1 MDLSRLLNPQQ
12 LEAVYATEGPVL
24 ILAGAGSGKTR
35 VITYRVVHLVEGVGV
50 RPDSILAVTFTNK
63 AADQMKFRVRNLLQ
77 GSRSGDPLIST
88 FHSFCVRLLR
98 REIHELGYTRD
109 FTIYDDSDQMQVV
122 KASMKDLK
130 VDEKI
135 VSARTIQSRISSAK
149 NHGKTPDKLTEES
162 WEPSWEYTAAVF
174 RDYDKR
180 LKKSNALDFDDLL
193 IKSVEIF
200 DKSPETAKRYS
211 ARYPYVMVDEYQDTN
226 RQQYRLVRHLT
237 SMHSNVCVVGD
248 EDQSIYSWRGADIQN
263 ILSFEKDY
271 PSVRVIR
278 LEQNYRSTKTILAA
292 ASAVVANN
300 EMRKGKSLWTQNPPG
315 ERITYMEASDSDEEA
330 MFTAE
335 RILGYQKSRPDARI
349 AVLYRTNFLSR
360 VMEEKLRRYNMKY
373 RIAGGFSFYERAE
386 IKDMIGYLTIALNPQ
401 DSVHVLRVINSPV
414 RGIGKSTTDTLQ
426 DIAVERETSVW
437 GAIKIAIDEQRFPT
451 RTIRALESFHQ
462 MVESFIQAAPELSN
476 AQLLEKIV
484 TATKYVEMLH
494 EEGTEEAMNRVENI
508 RELLTAAEESQER
521 GEQLRDFLDH
531 AALVSDQDSYDE
543 QAPVT
548 LMTLHTAKGLEF
560 PVVFIMGLED
570 GLFPHSR
577 SIGDANQLEE
587 ERRLFY
593 VGMTRAEEKLYLS
606 SARFRRYFGNTDQ
619 QVSEP
624 SRFLTEIPQE
634 LVEDANESRRRPAV
648 QYQGS
653 TYNSVDAV
661 TRALGGGGIRKPAA
675 ATPSAAAK
683 AAPGRKS
690 PGGKWT
696 MGTRIRHPRFG
707 NGTILRTEGE
717 GDDLKLTISFMSHG
731 LKKMIAKYAELEVV

>member
-1 MDLSRLLNPQQ
+1 VDLSRLLNPQQ
-12 LEAVYATEGPVL
+12 LEAVQATEGPVL

-35 VITYRVVHLVEGVGV
+35 VITYRVVHLIEGIGI

-98 REIHELGYTRD
+98 REIHELGYSRD
-109 FTIYDDSDQMQVV
+109 FTIYDDTDQMQVV

-149 NHGKTPDKLTEES
+149 NHGKSPDKLTDES
-162 WEPSWEYTAAVF
+162 WEPSWEFTAAVF

-200 DKSPETAKRYS
+200 DKSPETANRYS

-237 SMHSNVCVVGD
+237 STHSNVCVVGD

-335 RILGYQKSRPDARI
+335 KILGYQKSRPDARI

-401 DSVHVLRVINSPV
+401 DSVHVLRVINSPA
-414 RGIGKSTTDTLQ
+414 RGIGKSTTDTIQ

-437 GAIKIAIDEQRFPT
+437 GAIRIAIDEQRFPT
-451 RTIRALESFHQ
+451 RTIRALESFYQ
-462 MVESFIQAAPELSN
+462 MVESFIQGAPDLSN

-521 GEQLRDFLDH
+521 GEHLREFLDH

-543 QAPVT
+543 QAPIT

-560 PVVFIMGLED
+560 PIVFIMGLED

-606 SARFRRYFGNTDQ
+606 SARFRRYFGNSEQ

-634 LVEDANESRRRPAV
+634 LVEDAGESRRRPAV

-661 TRALGGGGIRKPAA
+661 TRALGGGVRHPASA
-675 ATPSAAAK
+675 PSSAAK
-683 AAPGRKS
+683 PAPGRKS
-690 PGGKWT
+690 SGGKWT

>member
-1 MDLSRLLNPQQ
+1 
-12 LEAVYATEGPVL
+12 
-24 ILAGAGSGKTR
+24 
-35 VITYRVVHLVEGVGV
+35 
-50 RPDSILAVTFTNK
+50 
-63 AADQMKFRVRNLLQ
+63 
-77 GSRSGDPLIST
+77 
-88 FHSFCVRLLR
+88 
-98 REIHELGYTRD
+98 
-109 FTIYDDSDQMQVV
+109 
-122 KASMKDLK
+122 
-130 VDEKI
+130 
-135 VSARTIQSRISSAK
+135 
-149 NHGKTPDKLTEES
+149 
-162 WEPSWEYTAAVF
+162 
-174 RDYDKR
+174 
-180 LKKSNALDFDDLL
+180 
-193 IKSVEIF
+193 
-200 DKSPETAKRYS
+200 
-211 ARYPYVMVDEYQDTN
+211 
-226 RQQYRLVRHLT
+226 
-237 SMHSNVCVVGD
+237 
-248 EDQSIYSWRGADIQN
+248 
-263 ILSFEKDY
+263 
-271 PSVRVIR
+271 
-278 LEQNYRSTKTILAA
+278 
-292 ASAVVANN
+292 
-300 EMRKGKSLWTQNPPG
+300 
-315 ERITYMEASDSDEEA
+315 MEAGDSDEEA

-401 DSVHVLRVINSPV
+401 DSVHVLRVINSPA

-437 GAIKIAIDEQRFPT
+437 GAIRIAIDEQRFPT

-462 MVESFIQAAPELSN
+462 MVESFIQAAPDLSN

-484 TATKYVEMLH
+484 SATKYVEMLH

-521 GEQLRDFLDH
+521 GEQLREFLDH

-543 QAPVT
+543 QAPIT

-560 PVVFIMGLED
+560 PIVFIMGLED

-606 SARFRRYFGNTDQ
+606 SARFRRYFGNAEQ

-634 LVEDANESRRRPAV
+634 LVEDAGESRRRPAA
-648 QYQGS
+648 QYSGT

-661 TRALGGGGIRKPAA
+661 TRALGGGARHPASA
-675 ATPSAAAK
+675 PSAAAK
-683 AAPGRKS
+683 PAPGRKS
-690 PGGKWT
+690 SGGKWT

-707 NGTILRTEGE
+707 NGTILRTEGD

-731 LKKMIAKYAELEVV
+731 LKKMIAKYAELEVL